1 MKKLGLMAWGA
12 VGLMACTNYAPKPR
26 GYLRIERPEVTYEWL
41 LADTLP
47 FAFQIPQQTVCSFP
61 AAPAGEVWLNVDYP
75 EWQATL
81 YCSCFPVT
89 PATWTQAV
97 ADSRRLVE
105 RQLSAVVQ
113 AEEQDYE
120 DEERQ
125 VYGTLFRLEGETT
138 TPIQFL
144 LTDRSTRF
152 FRGALHYA
160 CRPAADSLAPV
171 TRYVEQDVVAL
182 MQSFHWQ
189 KQP

>member
-1 MKKLGLMAWGA
+1 M
-12 VGLMACTNYAPKPR
+12 
-26 GYLRIERPEVTYEWL
+26 
-41 LADTLP
+41 
-47 FAFQIPQQTVCSFP
+47 
-61 AAPAGEVWLNVDYP
+61 
-75 EWQATL
+75 
-81 YCSCFPVT
+81 
-89 PATWTQAV
+89 
-97 ADSRRLVE
+97 
-105 RQLSAVVQ
+105 Q
-113 AEEQDYE
+113 AEEQDYA